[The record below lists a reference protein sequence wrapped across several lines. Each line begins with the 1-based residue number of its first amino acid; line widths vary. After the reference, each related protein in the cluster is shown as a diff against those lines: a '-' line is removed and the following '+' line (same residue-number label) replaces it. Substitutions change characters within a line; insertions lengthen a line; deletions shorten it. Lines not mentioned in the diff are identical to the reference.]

1 MSAKQTSAS
10 VGTLHRRPEPQCLRH
25 RSFAPGIF
33 VIRASVEEGDIA
45 DVVPGSAAKVA
56 VLANNVN
63 AVAKSTSFIGFYP
76 STV

>member
-1 MSAKQTSAS
+1 M
-10 VGTLHRRPEPQCLRH
+10 
-25 RSFAPGIF
+25 
-33 VIRASVEEGDIA
+33 EEGDIA